1 MSLESLVPVSEE
13 AISSTLIHPKQ
24 VIGKNIEIY
33 TKQKGFP
40 ELKGCSIAI
49 IGVSEIRN
57 TFFPIPDYKIVDFRK
72 NFYKLFPGNWN
83 LKICDLGNLPNG
95 SSAEDTYFALS
106 EICLHLKQLDI
117 VLIVI
122 GGSHDLIFPMY
133 QSYQSLK
140 QLVNI
145 VSVDNQFDFS
155 QEEEEL
161 ISGRSYMSKIIMD
174 QPNFLLNYT
183 NLGYQSYLIAQEELD
198 LIDKLHFEALRLGN
212 ILNDVTLTEPYLRDA
227 NIAGFD
233 MKSLS
238 WQATNFTSGNP
249 NGIDARTIC
258 ALARYAG
265 ISDRL
270 NIFGLFELPNTII
283 FNKLLAQIIWYFI
296 EGYNCRFEE
305 YPALTSKGFTKY
317 TVALS
322 DMEMIFFQSEK
333 SNRWWL
339 EITNDSY
346 LNNKNK
352 TTALLPCTHKDY
364 LDACNDKIPDMW
376 WKAIKRG

>member
-13 AISSTLIHPKQ
+13 AISSLLIQPNQ
-24 VIGKNIEIY
+24 VIGKNIRIFSE
-33 TKQKGFP
+33 QNGFP
-40 ELKGCSIAI
+40 ELEGCSIAI

-57 TFFPIPDYKIVDFRK
+57 TFFPTSQYKTSDFRK
-72 NFYKLFPGNWN
+72 SFYKLFPGNWSFN
-83 LKICDLGNLPNG
+83 ICDLGDLPNG
-95 SSAEDTYFALS
+95 ATAEDTYFALS
-106 EICLHLKQLDI
+106 EICLCLRQLNI
-117 VLIVI
+117 LPIVI

-133 QSYQSLK
+133 QSYSKIK

-155 QEEEEL
+155 QEEEL
-161 ISGRSYMSKIIMD
+161 ISGRSYMSRIIMD
-174 QPNFLLNYT
+174 QPNFLLNFT

-198 LIDKLHFEALRLGN
+198 LIDKLYFDALRLGN
-212 ILNDVTLTEPYLRDA
+212 ILNDVTIAEPYLRDA
-227 NIAGFD
+227 NIIGFD

-238 WQATNFTSGNP
+238 WQATNNASGNP

-270 NIFGLFELPNTII
+270 DIFGVFELPNSNV
-283 FNKLLAQIIWYFI
+283 FNQLLSQIIWYFI
-296 EGYNCRFEE
+296 EGYSCRFEE
-305 YPALTSKGFTKY
+305 YPLHTRKGFTKY

-339 EITNDSY
+339 EVINHSY

-352 TTALLPCTHKDY
+352 TTALLPCTHQDY

>member
-1 MSLESLVPVSEE
+1 MSLESLVPVSED
-13 AISSTLIHPKQ
+13 AVSSLLIQPNQ
-24 VIGKNIEIY
+24 VIGKNIGIFSE
-33 TKQKGFP
+33 QNGFP
-40 ELKGCSIAI
+40 EIKGCSIAI

-57 TFFPIPDYKIVDFRK
+57 TFFPTLTYKTLDFRK
-72 NFYKLFPGNWN
+72 SFYKLFPGNWN
-83 LKICDLGNLPNG
+83 FSICDLGDLPNG
-95 SSAEDTYFALS
+95 ATVEDTYFALS
-106 EICLHLKQLDI
+106 EICLYLRQINILP
-117 VLIVI
+117 IVI

-133 QSYQSLK
+133 QSYKKTK

-155 QEEEEL
+155 QEEEL
-161 ISGRSYMSKIIMD
+161 ISSRSYMSKIIMD
-174 QPNFLLNYT
+174 QPNFLLNFT

-198 LIDKLHFEALRLGN
+198 LIDKLHFDALRLGN
-212 ILNDVTLTEPYLRDA
+212 ILNDVTIAEPYLRDA
-227 NIAGFD
+227 NIIGFD
-233 MKSLS
+233 MKSLR
-238 WQATNFTSGNP
+238 WQATNLASGNP

-270 NIFGLFELPNTII
+270 DIFGVFELPNSNV
-283 FNKLLAQIIWYFI
+283 FNQLLAQIIWYFI
-296 EGYNCRFEE
+296 EGYSCRFEE
-305 YPALTSKGFTKY
+305 YPVLTSKGFTKY

-339 EITNDSY
+339 EVTNHSY

-352 TTALLPCTHKDY
+352 TTTLLPCTHQDY
-364 LDACNDKIPDMW
+364 LDACNNKIPDMW
-376 WKAIKRG
+376 WKATKRG

>member
-13 AISSTLIHPKQ
+13 AISSLLIQPNQ
-24 VIGKNIEIY
+24 VIGKNIRIFSE
-33 TKQKGFP
+33 QNGFP
-40 ELKGCSIAI
+40 ELEGCSIAI

-57 TFFPIPDYKIVDFRK
+57 TFFPTSQYKTSDFRK
-72 NFYKLFPGNWN
+72 SFYKLFPGNWSFN
-83 LKICDLGNLPNG
+83 ICDLGDLPNG
-95 SSAEDTYFALS
+95 ATAEDTYFALS
-106 EICLHLKQLDI
+106 EICLCLRQLNVI
-117 VLIVI
+117 PIVI

-133 QSYQSLK
+133 QSYSKTK

-155 QEEEEL
+155 QEEEL
-161 ISGRSYMSKIIMD
+161 ISGRSYMSRIIMD
-174 QPNFLLNYT
+174 QPNFLLNFT

-198 LIDKLHFEALRLGN
+198 LIDKLYFDALRLGN
-212 ILNDVTLTEPYLRDA
+212 ILNDVTIAEPYLRDA
-227 NIAGFD
+227 NIIGFD

-238 WQATNFTSGNP
+238 WQATNIASGNP

-270 NIFGLFELPNTII
+270 DIFGVFELPNSNI
-283 FNKLLAQIIWYFI
+283 FNQLLSQIIWYFI
-296 EGYNCRFEE
+296 EGYSCRFEE
-305 YPALTSKGFTKY
+305 YPLHTSKGFTKY

-339 EITNDSY
+339 EVINHSY

-352 TTALLPCTHKDY
+352 TTALLPCTHQDY

>member
-13 AISSTLIHPKQ
+13 AISSLLIQPNQ
-24 VIGKNIEIY
+24 VIGKNIRIFSE
-33 TKQKGFP
+33 QNGFP
-40 ELKGCSIAI
+40 ELEGCSIAI

-57 TFFPIPDYKIVDFRK
+57 TFFPTSQYKTSDFRK
-72 NFYKLFPGNWN
+72 SFYKLFPGNWSFN
-83 LKICDLGNLPNG
+83 ICDLGDLPNG
-95 SSAEDTYFALS
+95 ATAEDTYFALS
-106 EICLHLKQLDI
+106 EICLYLRQLNI
-117 VLIVI
+117 LPIVI

-133 QSYQSLK
+133 QSYSKTK

-155 QEEEEL
+155 QEEEL
-161 ISGRSYMSKIIMD
+161 ISGRSYMSRIIMD
-174 QPNFLLNYT
+174 QPNFLLNFT

-198 LIDKLHFEALRLGN
+198 LIDKLYFDALRLGN
-212 ILNDVTLTEPYLRDA
+212 ILNDVTIAEPYLRDA
-227 NIAGFD
+227 NIIGFD

-238 WQATNFTSGNP
+238 WQATNLASGSP

-270 NIFGLFELPNTII
+270 DIFGVFELPTSNV
-283 FNKLLAQIIWYFI
+283 FNQLLSQIIWYFI
-296 EGYNCRFEE
+296 EGYSCRFEE
-305 YPALTSKGFTKY
+305 YPLHTSKGFTKY

-339 EITNDSY
+339 EVINHSY

-352 TTALLPCTHKDY
+352 TTTLLPCTHQDY

>member
-1 MSLESLVPVSEE
+1 MSLELLVPVSEE
-13 AISSTLIHPKQ
+13 AISSLLIQPNQ
-24 VIGKNIEIY
+24 VIGKNIRIFSE
-33 TKQKGFP
+33 QNGFP

-49 IGVSEIRN
+49 IGASEIRN
-57 TFFPIPDYKIVDFRK
+57 TFFPTSQYKTSDFRK
-72 NFYKLFPGNWN
+72 SFYKLFPGNWN
-83 LKICDLGNLPNG
+83 FNICDLGDLPNG
-95 SSAEDTYFALS
+95 ATAEDTYFALS
-106 EICLHLKQLDI
+106 EICLYLRQLNI
-117 VLIVI
+117 LPIVI

-133 QSYQSLK
+133 KSYSKTK

-155 QEEEEL
+155 QEEEL
-161 ISGRSYMSKIIMD
+161 ISGRSYMSRIIMD
-174 QPNFLLNYT
+174 QPNFLLNFT

-198 LIDKLHFEALRLGN
+198 LIDKLYFDALRLGN
-212 ILNDVTLTEPYLRDA
+212 ILNDVTIAEPHFRDA
-227 NIAGFD
+227 NIIGFD

-238 WQATNFTSGNP
+238 WQATNLASGNP

-270 NIFGLFELPNTII
+270 DIFGVFELPNSNV
-283 FNKLLAQIIWYFI
+283 FNQLLSQIIWYFI
-296 EGYNCRFEE
+296 EGYSCRFEE
-305 YPALTSKGFTKY
+305 YPLHTSKGFTKY

-339 EITNDSY
+339 EVINHSY

-352 TTALLPCTHKDY
+352 TTTLLPCTHQDY
-364 LDACNDKIPDMW
+364 LDACNDKIPDIW